1 MAFRTLPCAFHNSI
15 FYQQPL
21 SVLCIRMGQCKFSL
35 EGVYF
40 FILWSVCRYHIE
52 KQSLGLLCTPKV
64 TRSAAI
70 DDKLFDAPL
79 SVGGISSPIEYN
91 LDLDHNQTLTQTQ
104 IQVSTLTWPGSRL
117 QFRLRFGQGCR
128 AFQFQSRSIG
138 SDIMANSFFVFF
150 WCVGYWWQNDRQPIT
165 FWSWLMV
172 LVTTSISSL
181 IFGGFWWFFFRL
193 KWHFNYFWWQYDL
206 SEWCPGVSC

>member
-1 MAFRTLPCAFHNSI
+1 MHNCTYDHQHAAISALHILPAVTQWLSALYLVHFTIPYFTNNRWVCCVSGWDNANF
-15 FYQQPL
+15 PL
-21 SVLCIRMGQCKFSL
+21 KEST
-35 EGVYF
+35 F

-52 KQSLGLLCTPKV
+52 KQSLGLLCAPKV

-150 WCVGYWWQNDRQPIT
+150 GELDTDDKMID
-165 FWSWLMV
+165 
-172 LVTTSISSL
+172 SL
-181 IFGGFWWFFFRL
+181 
-193 KWHFNYFWWQYDL
+193 
-206 SEWCPGVSC
+206 